1 MNWIGIAIL
10 AYFLLALEIVLD
22 KFLLSSKRVSHPAI
36 YAFYSGTMG
45 MFVVFL
51 VPFGFHWIS
60 YEKMFFSFIAGMIF
74 IYGMLSLFWAVKRGE
89 ASRVLPIVGAV
100 VPIVSFF
107 LAITFLGENL
117 GLRGSYGVMALI
129 FGGILISFN
138 LAKNRTR
145 IFFEGF
151 RASILAG
158 FLLAVSTII
167 IKALYNEDSFINV
180 FIWTRTGAFLGVLSF
195 FLIGAWRKS
204 ILRSLLKFK
213 KSEKEEKKSGASFVL
228 AKALGGSGSFLKENA
243 VSTSLASVTVVN
255 ALVSVEYVFIF
266 ILSVIFS
273 AWMPKIMREE
283 KDFKII
289 AQKIIAIAIITLG
302 LILVSS
308 PYGVRT

>member
-1 MNWIGIAIL
+1 MNWIGIAIV

-36 YAFYSGTMG
+36 YAFYSGTMSL
-45 MFVVFL
+45 FVIFL
-51 VPFGFHWIS
+51 IPFGFHAIS
-60 YEKMFFSFIAGMIF
+60 YEKIFLSFIAGIIF
-74 IYGMLSLFWAVKRGE
+74 IYGMLSLFSAVKRGE

-100 VPIVSFF
+100 VPITSFF
-107 LAITFLGENL
+107 LAIIFLGENL
-117 GLRGSYGVMALI
+117 GIRGSLGIGALI

-151 RASILAG
+151 RASVLAG
-158 FLLAVSTII
+158 LLLALSTIF
-167 IKALYNEDSFINV
+167 IKALYNEDNFLNV
-180 FIWTRTGAFLGVLSF
+180 FIWTRMGAFLGVLSF
-195 FLIGAWRKS
+195 FLIPIWRKP
-204 ILRSLLKFK
+204 ILNSLLKFK

-243 VSTSLASVTVVN
+243 VSMSLASVTVVN

-266 ILSVIFS
+266 ILSIIFS
-273 AWMPKIMREE
+273 GWMPKIMREE
-283 KDFKII
+283 KDFKSVI
-289 AQKIIAIAIITLG
+289 QKLIAIAIITWG